1 MFFLRYGCLCT
12 NSTAFINQQSYD
24 YYCNA
29 QCTGNSNET
38 CGGYQYLSAYDN
50 SPNGKFKIAY
60 FIFFFL

>member
-29 QCTGNSNET
+29 QCPGNSNET
-38 CGGYQYLSAYDN
+38 CGGSYYLSAYDN
-50 SPNGKFKIAY
+50 SPNG
-60 FIFFFL
+60 